1 MPAFDSNFYR
11 GVAMQV
17 NWKGVFPAVTTKL
30 KDDGSLDHE
39 AIVSGLN
46 RLIENGVSGVVM
58 MGMVGENAQL
68 TPEEKLTV
76 LRTAKEV
83 IKGRVPII
91 SGLAE
96 TNTENAVAYAKEAEK
111 IGIDGL
117 MVFPGLTYKS
127 DVR

>member
-46 RLIENGVSGVVM
+46 RLIENGVGGVVM

-68 TPEEKLTV
+68 TPEEKRTV
-76 LRTAKEV
+76 LKLAVETVA
-83 IKGRVPII
+83 GRVPVI

-96 TNTENAVAYAKEAEK
+96 TSTVLAVQFAR
-111 IGIDGL
+111 D
-117 MVFPGLTYKS
+117 
-127 DVR
+127 